1 MTAPLADLG
10 LVSRATGLGVAA
22 GLGIAFGWL
31 LERGGMGNAR
41 KLAAQFT
48 GTDWTVTRLMFSA
61 ILTAALGLYWLGR
74 LGVLDLS
81 RVYVQ
86 PTSALPQIVGGVVF
100 GAGFATA
107 GLCPG
112 TACVSAATGRLDGL
126 AVVLGMLTGVF
137 AFHLAFPLLRG
148 FVERSAIGPITLPA
162 VLHLPQGVV
171 VFLLVLMALAA
182 FAVAARIERAR
193 ALTPRASGAL

>member
-1 MTAPLADLG
+1 
-10 LVSRATGLGVAA
+10 
-22 GLGIAFGWL
+22 
-31 LERGGMGNAR
+31 MGNAR

-48 GTDWTVTRLMFSA
+48 GTDWTVMRLMFSA
-61 ILTAALGLYWLGR
+61 ILTAALGLFWLGR
-74 LGVLDLS
+74 LGVLDLA

-86 PTSALPQIVGGVVF
+86 PTSVLPQIVGGVVF

-137 AFHLAFPLLRG
+137 AFHVAFPLLRA
-148 FVERSAIGPITLPA
+148 FVEQSALGPITLPA

-193 ALTPRASGAL
+193 TLTPRVSGAL